1 MSGKRVYR
9 WHLAGG
15 LIAAAGLAAG
25 LSVLAAAGA
34 SAAIAAPARTA
45 AAAAPSPSPS
55 PSWKIVKSVKTGM
68 TGDFST
74 VVASSS
80 TTGWAFDGSGV
91 GSPAPV
97 AYRHTGGN
105 WSSWTKFSGFPG
117 VTGEEIV
124 ASAATSAGDV
134 WAVSQVNDAFSR
146 VFYWNGHTWT
156 VVKTFRNLAG
166 GLAVLGPKD
175 VWVFGDQE
183 AFPASKDIGAVHYN
197 GSTWSQV
204 PSGKYLAGGSAVSHA
219 DVWAFHD
226 ASVYQWTGSAWHG
239 TSVASLLPA
248 KMQLNDPQVTGILAL
263 GKDNVYAIGN
273 GTDEDDGGPTVVL
286 HYNGSKWAK
295 EATGNFGFGSVI
307 ALSEQS
313 VSSDGGSGL
322 WLPQPGADGGKS
334 YIVHYAGG
342 ALKAAP
348 LPVSSNAIAV
358 FSVARI
364 PGTAWQV
371 ASGYTFN
378 TTTFAQTAVILVY
391 SR

>member
-1 MSGKRVYR
+1 MSGKRVFR
-9 WHLAGG
+9 WRVASG
-15 LIAAAGLAAG
+15 LIAAAG

-34 SAAIAAPARTA
+34 SAAIAAPGRTA
-45 AAAAPSPSPS
+45 ATTTPA
-55 PSWKIVKSVKTGM
+55 PSWKIVKSVKTG
-68 TGDFST
+68 DFTT

-80 TTGWAFDGSGV
+80 TTGWAFDGSGP

-97 AYRHTGGN
+97 AYEHTGGN
-105 WSSWTKFSGFPG
+105 WSSWAKFTKFPG
-117 VTGEEIV
+117 LKGEAIV
-124 ASAATSAGDV
+124 AAAATSANNV
-134 WAVSQVNDAFSR
+134 WAVSQVNAGSSR
-146 VFYWNGHTWT
+146 VFYWDGHTWK
-156 VVKTFRNLAG
+156 VVKTFKNLAG

-183 AFPASKDIGAVHYN
+183 AYPTSKNIGAVHYN
-197 GSTWSQV
+197 GSGWSQV
-204 PSGKYLAGGSAVSHA
+204 PSGKNLAGGSAVSSK
-219 DVWAFHD
+219 DVWAFHGT
-226 ASVYQWTGSAWHG
+226 SVYQWTGSAWHQ

-263 GKDNVYAIGN
+263 DEDNVYAIGN

-295 EATGNFGFGSVI
+295 EATGNFGFGSNVS
-307 ALSEQS
+307 LPEQP

-322 WLPQPGADGGKS
+322 WLPQPGADGAKS
-334 YIVHYAGG
+334 YIVHYGG
-342 ALKAAP
+342 SALKAAP
-348 LPVSSNAIAV
+348 LPVSSHAIAV

-371 ASGYTFN
+371 ATGYTFN

>member
-9 WHLAGG
+9 WRLAGG
-15 LIAAAGLAAG
+15 LIAAAG

-34 SAAIAAPARTA
+34 SVAIAAPARTA
-45 AAAAPSPSPS
+45 APA

-68 TGDFST
+68 AGDFST
-74 VVASSS
+74 VVAASS
-80 TTGWAFDGSGV
+80 TSGWAFDGSGV

-117 VTGEEIV
+117 VKGEEIV
-124 ASAATSAGDV
+124 ASAATSANDV
-134 WAVSQVNDAFSR
+134 WAVSQVNDASSR

-156 VVKTFRNLAG
+156 VVKTFKNLAG

-183 AFPASKDIGAVHYN
+183 AFPTSKNIGAVHYN
-197 GSTWSQV
+197 GSGWSQV
-204 PSGKYLAGGSAVSHA
+204 PSGKDLAGGSAVSHT
-219 DVWAFHD
+219 DVWAFHGP
-226 ASVYQWTGSAWHG
+226 SVYQWTGSRWHG
-239 TSVASLLPA
+239 TSVASLLPT
-248 KMQLNDPQVTGILAL
+248 KKQLNGPQVTGILAL

-273 GTDEDDGGPTVVL
+273 GSQEDEGGPTVVL
-286 HYNGSKWAK
+286 HYNGSKWARV
-295 EATGNFGFGSVI
+295 ATPGNFGFGT
-307 ALSEQS
+307 LPNQS

-322 WLPQPGADGGKS
+322 WLPQPGADGAKS
-334 YIVHYAGG
+334 YIVHYAGS

-348 LPVSSNAIAV
+348 LPVSSQAIRV

-378 TTTFAQTAVILVY
+378 TTTFASTAVILVY

>member
-9 WHLAGG
+9 WRLAGG
-15 LIAAAGLAAG
+15 LIAAAGL
-25 LSVLAAAGA
+25 SVLAAGGA
-34 SAAIAAPARTA
+34 SAAIAAPAGTTA
-45 AAAAPSPSPS
+45 AAAPA
-55 PSWKIVKSVKTGM
+55 PSWKIVKSVRP
-68 TGDFST
+68 GDFST

-105 WSSWTKFSGFPG
+105 WSSWAKFSGFPG
-117 VTGEEIV
+117 VKGEEIV
-124 ASAATSAGDV
+124 ASAATSANDV
-134 WAVSQVNDAFSR
+134 WAVSQVNDAYSR

-197 GSTWSQV
+197 GSGWSQV
-204 PSGKYLAGGSAVSHA
+204 PSGKYLAGGSAVSHT
-219 DVWAFHD
+219 DVWAFHN

-239 TSVASLLPA
+239 TSVASLLP
-248 KMQLNDPQVTGILAL
+248 KKQQLNDPQVTGILAL
-263 GKDNVYAIGN
+263 GKDNVYALGN

-295 EATGNFGFGSVI
+295 EATGNFGFGT
-307 ALSEQS
+307 LPNQS

-322 WLPQPGADGGKS
+322 WLPQPGADGAPS
-334 YIVHYAGG
+334 YIVHYTAGI
-342 ALKAAP
+342 LKAAP
-348 LPVSSNAIAV
+348 LPVSGHAIAV
-358 FSVARI
+358 VSVARI